1 MKNESEPK
9 FEEDTNL
16 EPEEIE
22 ETPQVKKPNKK
33 KSTNVFEYINQNA
46 KRHKQ

>member
-33 KSTNVFEYINQNA
+33 KII
-46 KRHKQ
+46 KRVRVHKPKCKET